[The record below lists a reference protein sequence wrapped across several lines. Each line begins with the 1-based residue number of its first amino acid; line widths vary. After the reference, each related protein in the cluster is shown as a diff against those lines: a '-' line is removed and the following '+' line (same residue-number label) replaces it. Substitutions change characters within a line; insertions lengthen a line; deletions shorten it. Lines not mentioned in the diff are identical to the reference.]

1 MGIFAFMLA
10 AVLSLPKQFITV
22 YIGVMLES
30 DPNGESLLVLIRYV
44 APAHVLCS
52 TCHFH

>member
-1 MGIFAFMLA
+1 MSIFAFMLA

-30 DPNGESLLVLIRYV
+30 DPNGESLPVLIRYV
-44 APAHVLCS
+44 APAHIL
-52 TCHFH
+52 